1 MFRWYGNSLRQNSR
15 ALGLGPRRLGWFTY
29 YVLFDQRI
37 LMWTGLLGL
46 ALAIAASVQFSIM
59 YLLAFLLWVGITRLV
74 MSFILIASGHRVGPL
89 FPLLLYY
96 NQVVG
101 SLTKI
106 SVFFNLD
113 RQSWTRQ
120 KTTLDRDLDPFQR
133 QFNRL
138 SSLAVMFS
146 AASVFA
152 AIVLIVMSF

>member
-1 MFRWYGNSLRQNSR
+1 MMSL
-15 ALGLGPRRLGWFTY
+15 
-29 YVLFDQRI
+29 VL
-37 LMWTGLLGL
+37 
-46 ALAIAASVQFSIM
+46 V
-59 YLLAFLLWVGITRLV
+59 
-74 MSFILIASGHRVGPL
+74 ASGHRVGPL

-120 KTTLDRDLDPFQR
+120 KTTLDRDLDAFQR
-133 QFNRL
+133 GFNRW
-138 SSLAVMFS
+138 SSLVMIFS

-152 AIVLIVMSF
+152 AVVLCLMSF